1 MVTMNAILNIN
12 ARGLEAA
19 KAGLDVT
26 GQNIANANT
35 EGYSRQRVVQQA
47 ANPLALPQGIFG
59 QGVEIVTVERIRDM
73 FLEGQIR
80 GVQSDKAFNEEL
92 DRLFLRMEAI
102 LSDPLAPVGT
112 DDATDL
118 GGINNLLSRFFQSL
132 NDLSATPDRPET
144 RQAVV
149 DNGLSLATT
158 FNFAAEELNTIKSD
172 LNERVILLTDDVN
185 RKSAEIA
192 ALNQRIAIT
201 EVGGNTSNDLR
212 DQRDRLLND
221 LAEIIPIETTDGGN
235 GMIDVTLTGQR
246 IVDGVETTRV
256 QVEMR
261 DQKDGSVSANLRIGN
276 TGLYVQDDSIRKG
289 KLGATLDARDRIVP
303 FMINEINT
311 LSRGIIFEINKIH
324 SASSGLEGLERL
336 SSSYTA
342 PNKATGDL
350 SGQTLDQ
357 IFNVNSEKDSIAS
370 RLRTFPVQNG
380 ELSIRVTDDDNKTR
394 DIFDINVSTINTLED
409 IVERIDRSDGIVK
422 RAQSAL
428 TFDPV
433 FVRRATSE
441 TGIGVTEL
449 TSLMFTLSS
458 LEGTPLAE
466 NPANPQSFEI
476 HVRNAGGSLI
486 DNDTSTTEIEPI
498 TINFSGLQSA
508 QQLVSTIQSESN
520 GLVRAS
526 IVPSASDPDI
536 SVLQIETVNSQNSLS
551 IQNDTSGI
559 VRAFEFP
566 ITDPNIPLIGGTTT
580 QAAAEFASTA
590 NANLFGSGTPAFSP
604 NFPGPPPSVIEP
616 GSFEM
621 VILDNNNVPT
631 ISRFTL
637 NPNGVNTLNELRLQ
651 IQNANPNIDIDVTP
665 DNRYII
671 TAENKRSF
679 FFQNDETG
687 LIKALGFDE
696 ISGIGQVGS
705 DNFVDGSFEII
716 VADES
721 GTVQNIVEVPVLA
734 DPSTVGGVVS
744 LNDVI
749 QGINSA
755 AGGAAAPIRAS
766 LVESPNDSSRYVIQI
781 ESDEGYEFTFR
792 SDDSFL
798 LSALGFT
805 DGPVL
810 KTTSDPPINGGA
822 EVVAIGDNIGA
833 IIRANLTQN
842 NDIEIYTTAD
852 ERITFTGDSSNFL
865 AAAGINSFFQGT
877 DARTIKVNQDL
888 LNNTNLFAASS
899 DGNPG
904 NNEAV
909 QAMSE
914 LETQRVLNNKT
925 FSETFRSTV
934 ATLGVEGGRA
944 KQFLETNTAILRE
957 LTVLREQESGV
968 SLDEESINLIKF
980 QQAFQASA
988 RMINTIDQ
996 LMDTIINQI
1005 GR

>member
-1 MVTMNAILNIN
+1 MVTMNSILNIN

-35 EGYSRQRVVQQA
+35 DGYSRQRVVQQA
-47 ANPLALPQGIFG
+47 TNPLVLPQGIFG
-59 QGVEIVTVERIRDM
+59 QGVEIVSVERIRDM

-92 DRLFLRMEAI
+92 DRLFLRMEAV

-144 RQAVV
+144 RQAVI

-158 FNFAAEELNTIKSD
+158 FNFASEELNTIKSD
-172 LNERVILLTDDVN
+172 LNERVVLLTEDVN

-201 EVGGNTSNDLR
+201 EVGGKTSNDLR
-212 DQRDRLLND
+212 DQRDRLLSQ
-221 LAEIIPIETTDGGN
+221 LSEIIPISTADGGN

-246 IVDGVETTRV
+246 IVDGVESTAV
-256 QVEMR
+256 QVEFK
-261 DQKDGSVSANLRIGN
+261 DQPDGTSSANLRIGSS
-276 TGLYVQDDSIRKG
+276 GLYVQDDLIRKG
-289 KLGATLDARDRIVP
+289 KLGAVLDARDRIVP
-303 FMINEINT
+303 YMINEINT
-311 LSRGIIFEINKIH
+311 LSRGIIYEINKIH
-324 SASSGLEGLERL
+324 SASAGLEGLERVT
-336 SSSYTA
+336 SSYTT
-342 PNKATGDL
+342 PTKDTGDL
-350 SGQTLDQ
+350 SGHTLEK
-357 IFNVNSEKDSIAS
+357 IFNSNSEKTNIAS
-370 RLRTFPVQNG
+370 RLRTFPVENG
-380 ELSIRVTDDDNKTR
+380 EFSIRVTDDENNTR
-394 DIFDINVSTINTLED
+394 DIFDVNVSTMNTLEE
-409 IVERIDRSDGIVK
+409 IVDRIDRSDGVVK

-433 FVRRATSE
+433 FVRRATAE
-441 TGIGVTEL
+441 TGVSVNEL
-449 TSLMFTLSS
+449 TSLMFSLSA
-458 LEGTPLAE
+458 LDGTPLSE
-466 NPANPQSFEI
+466 NPPTQQSFEI
-476 HVRNAGGSLI
+476 HVKNKGGSLI
-486 DNDTSTTEIEPI
+486 DNNTSTTAIEPI
-498 TINFSGLQSA
+498 TINFSGLQSL
-508 QQLVSTIQSESN
+508 QQLVSTIQSQSN
-520 GLVRAS
+520 GLVRAAV
-526 IVPSASDPDI
+526 VPSANDPDI
-536 SVLQIETVNSQNSLS
+536 SVLQIETVNSDFSLS

-559 VRAFEFP
+559 IKAFEFP

-580 QAAAEFASTA
+580 QAAAVFSQTA
-590 NANLFGSGTPAFSP
+590 NSDIFGSGTPSFSP

-616 GSFEM
+616 GTFEM
-621 VILDNNNVPT
+621 VVLDNNNVPT

-637 NPNGVNTLNELRLQ
+637 APNGVNTLNELRLQ
-651 IQNANPNIDIDVTP
+651 IQNANPNIDITITP
-665 DNRYII
+665 DNRFLI
-671 TAENKRSF
+671 TAENQRSF
-679 FFQNDETG
+679 FFQNDTTG
-687 LIKALGFDE
+687 LIKAMGFDE
-696 ISGIGQVGS
+696 INGFGQVGS
-705 DNFVDGSFEII
+705 DNFIDGSFEII
-716 VADES
+716 VADER

-734 DPSTVGGVVS
+734 DPSSVGGVVS

-755 AGGAAAPIRAS
+755 AGNAAAPIRAS
-766 LVESPNDSSRYVIQI
+766 IVASPDDPSRFVIQI
-781 ESDEGYEFTFR
+781 ESDDGYEFTFR

-810 KTTSDPPINGGA
+810 TTTNNPPISGGA
-822 EVVAIGDNIGA
+822 EVVAVGDNIGA
-833 IIRANLTQN
+833 IVRASISQN
-842 NDIEIYTTAD
+842 NDIQIYTTAN
-852 ERITFTGDSSNFL
+852 ERITFTGDSSHFL
-865 AAAGINSFFQGT
+865 AAAGINSFFQGS
-877 DARTIKVNQDL
+877 DARTMRVNNEI
-888 LNNTNLFAASS
+888 LNNTNLFAASG

-904 NNEAV
+904 NNEAA
-909 QAMSE
+909 QAMAE
-914 LETQRVLNNKT
+914 LETERVINNKT

-944 KQFLETNTAILRE
+944 KQFLETNTSILRE
-957 LTVLREQESGV
+957 LEVLREQESGV

>member
-47 ANPLALPQGIFG
+47 ANPLVLPQGVFG

-92 DRLFLRMEAI
+92 DRLFLRMEAV

-144 RQAVV
+144 RQAVI

-172 LNERVILLTDDVN
+172 LNERVILLTEDIN

-235 GMIDVTLTGQR
+235 GMIDVALTGQR
-246 IVDGVETTRV
+246 IVDGVETTSV
-256 QVEMR
+256 KVEMR

-342 PNKATGDL
+342 PNKSTGDL
-350 SGQTLDQ
+350 SGQTLEQ

-380 ELSIRVTDDDNKTR
+380 ELSIRITDDENKTR

-441 TGIGVTEL
+441 AGIGVTEL

-526 IVPSASDPDI
+526 IVPSASDPDV

-580 QAAAEFASTA
+580 QAAAEFSGTA

-604 NFPGPPPSVIEP
+604 NFPGPPPSIIEP

-631 ISRFTL
+631 VTRFTL
-637 NPNGVNTLNELRLQ
+637 NPNGINTLNELRQQ
-651 IQNANPNIDIDVTP
+651 IENANANIDIDITP

-734 DPSTVGGVVS
+734 DPSTVGGAVS

-749 QGINSA
+749 EGINSA

-781 ESDEGYEFTFR
+781 ESDDGYEFTFR

-833 IIRANLTQN
+833 IVRANLTQN

-877 DARTIKVNQDL
+877 DARTIQVNQDL
-888 LNNTNLFAASS
+888 LDNTNLFAASS

-914 LETQRVLNNKT
+914 LETQRVLNNRT